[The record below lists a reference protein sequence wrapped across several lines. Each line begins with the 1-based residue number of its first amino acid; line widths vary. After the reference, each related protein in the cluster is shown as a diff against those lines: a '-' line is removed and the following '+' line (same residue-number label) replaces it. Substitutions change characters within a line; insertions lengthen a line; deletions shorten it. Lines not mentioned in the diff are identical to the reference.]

1 MSYTMQKKGKMSGGN
16 IREEEEH
23 VRGHMSRGDM
33 SGSRCCSRAGCV
45 HVLPADCTFYA
56 RSDKMR
62 SQLSRV
68 ASHLLTLLILLLDT
82 QKPFD
87 TYTSLEAD
95 TAT

>member
-1 MSYTMQKKGKMSGGN
+1 MSGG
-16 IREEEEH
+16 ICPGEIC
-23 VRGHMSRGDM
+23 
-33 SGSRCCSRAGCV
+33 RCCSRAGCV

-56 RSDKMR
+56 RSDKMRLR

-87 TYTSLEAD
+87 TYYTSLEAD